1 MDTTTTDEKAQAA
14 APYVSFPSF
23 TNLLDWL
30 STVGTPLQMDRSF
43 WGSKFSGA
51 VGGQL
56 MSALRFLGLLIED
69 KPTSELEELVRA
81 NAEARKKQVALVL
94 KTRYSAIFELGDLYR
109 LTPKQISDALQE
121 HYRVSGD
128 TARKAQSFFIN
139 ACKYANI
146 PLSSTLRKQA
156 RIRRS
161 GKPRQKPK
169 EKPPEPRIK
178 PPSGQSQNVSQSRT
192 VNLRSGGGTVELVV
206 SFDPFT
212 LSDKD
217 RGFVFGL
224 IDKLKDYEQ
233 ADEKEAAEQ

>member
-1 MDTTTTDEKAQAA
+1 MATIDEKAQAA

-30 STVGTPLQMDRSF
+30 TTAGIPLQMDRSF

-51 VGGQL
+51 IGAQL
-56 MSALRFLGLLIED
+56 MSALRFLGLLAED
-69 KPTSELEELVRA
+69 KPTPDLEELVRA
-81 NAEARKKQVALVL
+81 NAEGRKKQLAGVL
-94 KTRYSAIFELGDLYR
+94 KVRYSAIFDLGDLAR

-128 TARKAQSFFIN
+128 TTRKAQSFFIN
-139 ACKYANI
+139 ACKYADL

-169 EKPPEPRIK
+169 EKPPSQMR
-178 PPSGQSQNVSQSRT
+178 PPSGPKGRSASEPSVDQSLSWAEM
-192 VNLRSGGGTVELVV
+192 LLAKFP
-206 SFDPFT
+206 SFDPAWPDEVKIKWF
-212 LSDKD
+212 DAFKD
-217 RGFVFGL
+217 LR
-224 IDKLKDYEQ
+224 Q
-233 ADEKEAAEQ
+233 MEKEE